1 MALLAGA
8 WADLVDPSPVAAKA
22 LPRTASPAA
31 GPGFNP
37 NPSFDSNP
45 ISDPSPM
52 AMIRALASPA
62 VPAGPPGSIATSGSE
77 TSVTQA
83 VADARA
89 GEQRTPTL
97 GPFAG
102 GSERVAAATGEV
114 LAAGPCRPPAG
125 AGPQPGAPLAAT
137 SEADESVGSVSPGDD
152 NGVGP
157 GMSRTM
163 SACPGGRAA
172 VTASAAVDAG
182 SQAKDAPDNV
192 DGGGGSDASATAPPP
207 TARRVR
213 LVSPVCPARAPA
225 ADAHNPNSTMPAAAG
240 WSAAAGLGQ
249 TAGKDQPG
257 EHASAAPATSSL
269 ASTLRSSAPL
279 PPAGGALS
287 GEHAGITDLQE
298 PQIRR
303 DNG

>member
-1 MALLAGA
+1 MALLADA

-62 VPAGPPGSIATSGSE
+62 VPAGPPGSLATSGSE

-89 GEQRTPTL
+89 GAPRTPTL

-102 GSERVAAATGEV
+102 VSERVAAATGEV

-125 AGPQPGAPLAAT
+125 AEPQPGAPLAAT
-137 SEADESVGSVSPGDD
+137 SEADESVGSVSPGDG

-157 GMSRTM
+157 GMSRTT
-163 SACPGGRAA
+163 SASPGGRAA

-213 LVSPVCPARAPA
+213 LVSPVCPPRAPA
-225 ADAHNPNSTMPAAAG
+225 ADAYHPSSAMPAA
-240 WSAAAGLGQ
+240 GLEQ
-249 TAGKDQPG
+249 TAGKDRPG
-257 EHASAAPATSSL
+257 EHVSGAPATSSL

-287 GEHAGITDLQE
+287 GEHAGITDLQGC
-298 PQIRR
+298 QIRR
-303 DNG
+303 DSR